1 VRFADSGAI
10 KGNILLADGLALVS
24 LGEMMS
30 VQQLNG
36 LKFRPALNTLG
47 ASSSFV
53 FTADPARNS
62 AAPTGTLM
70 IESKQYASGDHL
82 ASLSV
87 PKNSPA
93 TPDLG
98 SER

>member
-1 VRFADSGAI
+1 MT
-10 KGNILLADGLALVS
+10 
-24 LGEMMS
+24 LGETVS

-36 LKFRPALNTLG
+36 LKFRSTLNSLG
-47 ASSSFV
+47 VSSSFA
-53 FTADPARNS
+53 FTADPACNT

-70 IESKQYASGDHL
+70 IGPSNTPVVTHL

-98 SER
+98 SEG

>member
-1 VRFADSGAI
+1 LQTGTRAADP
-10 KGNILLADGLALVS
+10 
-24 LGEMMS
+24 GETLS

-36 LKFRPALNTLG
+36 LKFRATLNMG

-53 FTADPARNS
+53 FTADPARNA
-62 AAPTGTLM
+62 AAPTGTMM

-82 ASLSV
+82 ATLSV

>member
-1 VRFADSGAI
+1 
-10 KGNILLADGLALVS
+10 
-24 LGEMMS
+24 

-36 LKFRPALNTLG
+36 PKFRPTLKSRALI
-47 ASSSFV
+47 
-53 FTADPARNS
+53 FTVDPARNT

-70 IESKQYASGDHL
+70 IGPSNSHL

-87 PKNSPA
+87 PKKSRA
-93 TPDLG
+93 TLDLG